1 MKEIYLDNSATTKV
15 CEKAAQKAL
24 EMMTEKYG
32 NPSSLHSKGLEAQHE
47 LEYVR
52 KLIAEMIAA
61 DKSEIYFTSGG
72 TEGNNTAVLGAA
84 EALKR
89 RGKKIVTTSIEHSS
103 VIESM
108 AKLEQLGFEV
118 VYLDPDKNGTL
129 SVEKLQNAID
139 RQTILVSVMYVNN
152 ETGAVQPIDKIRKII
167 DKAGSPAVFHVDAVQ
182 AFGKLP
188 IKVKKLGVDIL
199 TASGH
204 KIHGIK
210 GAGFLYI
217 RKGARILPIHFGGEQ
232 ERKLRPGTEPLPA
245 ICGMGAAI
253 EDLPD
258 MNEEMLKIRE
268 LNTYCRQRLSE
279 IPNVHMNSDENCLPY
294 ILNFSLK
301 GIRSET
307 ILHFLA
313 AENIYVSSGSAC
325 AKGKKS
331 HVLTALGLDSVL
343 ADSAIRVSFSR
354 YNNREDI
361 DKLTNALTKADNTL
375 ARAR

>member
-1 MKEIYLDNSATTKV
+1 
-15 CEKAAQKAL
+15 
-24 EMMTEKYG
+24 MTEKYG

-52 KLIAEMIAA
+52 QLAANMLSA

-72 TEGNNTAVLGAA
+72 TEGNNTVVFGAA

-89 RGKKIVTTSIEHSS
+89 RGNKIVTTSIEHSS
-103 VIESM
+103 VMEAA
-108 AKLEQLGFEV
+108 AKLERCGFEV
-118 VYLDPDKNGTL
+118 IYLDPGENG
-129 SVEKLQNAID
+129 VVPIEKITNAID
-139 RQTILVSVMYVNN
+139 QKTILVSVMYVNN
-152 ETGAVQPIDKIRKII
+152 EMGAIQPVEKIRKII
-167 DKAGSPAVFHVDAVQ
+167 DKTGSPAVFHVDAVQ

-188 IKVKKLGVDIL
+188 IKVKRLGVDAL

-210 GAGFLYI
+210 GAGLLYLK
-217 RKGARILPIHFGGEQ
+217 KGARVLPLHFGGEQ
-232 ERKLRPGTEPLPA
+232 ERKLRPGTEALPA
-245 ICGMGAAI
+245 ICGMGAAM
-253 EDLPD
+253 EELPD
-258 MNEEMLKIRE
+258 MNAEMLKMRE
-268 LNTYCRQRLSE
+268 LNDYCRRKLSGIE
-279 IPNVHMNSDENCLPY
+279 SVHINSDENCLPY
-294 ILNFSLK
+294 ILNFSVR

-307 ILHFLA
+307 MLHFLA

-331 HVLTALGLDSVL
+331 HVLTALGLEPAL

-354 YNNREDI
+354 YSEKEDI